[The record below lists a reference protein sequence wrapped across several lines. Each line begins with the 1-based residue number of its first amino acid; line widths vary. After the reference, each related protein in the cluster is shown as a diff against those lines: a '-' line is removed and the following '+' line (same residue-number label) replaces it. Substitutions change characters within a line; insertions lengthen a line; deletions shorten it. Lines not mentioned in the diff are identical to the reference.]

1 MYHFCTILFYLSWN
15 LISLI
20 PVKLLNKAAGVSNST
35 PVSTVAEKSKV
46 HANDK
51 VSAEEAAGMAAVAAA
66 NLAHANKK
74 ESADKAVSAAVA
86 AKK

>member
-1 MYHFCTILFYLSWN
+1 MHQFCTILFYLSWN

-46 HANDK
+46 RANDK
-51 VSAEEAAGMAAVAAA
+51 ASAEEATGMAAVAAA
-66 NLAHANKK
+66 NLAYSNKK
-74 ESADKAVSAAVA
+74 ESADKATAAAVA
-86 AKK
+86 V